1 TFVIYL
7 TGLLSLLESLKFSL
21 DLLEPL
27 LETGLQSQILGG
39 AIGQRVDPRLLLP
52 HLVLEAFAPIRKN
65 RVANFQCLDLSAM
78 STLPLPESLDPPP
91 PLLDS
96 QGEHRWVVE
105 SIVDHEDRPT
115 RRHGKKRLNHQRFYR
130 VRWRGYPPS
139 SDTWEPRQT
148 LESDV
153 PDVVRSYENRL

>member
-1 TFVIYL
+1 RA
-7 TGLLSLLESLKFSL
+7 S
-21 DLLEPL
+21 
-27 LETGLQSQILGG
+27 LGG
-39 AIGQRVDPRLLLP
+39 
-52 HLVLEAFAPIRKN
+52 
-65 RVANFQCLDLSAM
+65 
-78 STLPLPESLDPPP
+78 
-91 PLLDS
+91 
-96 QGEHRWVVE
+96 E